1 MNRQLFVLS
10 IASFAIGTGEFI
22 IVGLLPRIAS
32 TFSVS
37 IPAASWLV
45 SAYALS
51 VAFGSPILTLL
62 LARTSHR
69 FAAVL
74 LLGIFSG
81 GTIACA
87 VAPAFSFLLVARV
100 VTALAHGAFFGVG
113 TTIATESVSPDKR
126 GQAVSLLFLG
136 LTIANVLGVPAGTF
150 IAQVISWRLT
160 LGIVALLGVVSTIG
174 LLSAIPSRKLVTDVS
189 WKKDVYSMLS
199 VGVAMVAVVSVS
211 ASASLFA
218 LLTYISPT
226 LTEGWHVPA
235 SFVPGGLF
243 IFGTGLAIGGLVG
256 GRLADGSLRGTL
268 VTGLS
273 TIVVIMSLVPWL
285 GAGVVAEAIFLL
297 TWGIAAFS
305 LNAPLQLLMVEKAK
319 AAPRLA
325 ATLNQSAFNLGDAA
339 GAWAGSALLNLGA
352 GYGDLP
358 FLSAGLALTSVVFV
372 CFTGM
377 RTIDVR
383 ANVKRMTNRERTG
396 KLNNHCKRSR

>member
-32 TFSVS
+32 EFSVG

-62 LARTSHR
+62 LARANHR

-74 LLGIFSG
+74 LLSLFSA
-81 GTIACA
+81 GTLACA
-87 VAPAFSFLLVARV
+87 SAPAFSFLIVARV

-113 TTIATESVSPDKR
+113 TTVATESVSPDKR

-150 IAQVISWRLT
+150 IAQVITWRVT
-160 LGIVALLGVVSTIG
+160 LDIVAFLGVVSTIG
-174 LLSAIPSRKLVTDVS
+174 LLFAIPSAKLVTDVS
-189 WKKDVYSMLS
+189 WKNDLHSILS
-199 VGVAMVAVVSVS
+199 VDVAMVATVSVS

-226 LTEGWHVPA
+226 LTESWRVSA
-235 SFVPGGLF
+235 SFVPGALF

-256 GRLADGSLRGTL
+256 GRLADRSLRRTL
-268 VTGLS
+268 VVGLS
-273 TIVVIMSLVPWL
+273 VIVVIMSLVKWL
-285 GAGVVAEAIFLL
+285 AAGVVVEALFLL

-339 GAWAGSALLNLGA
+339 GAWAGSTLLNLGA

-358 FLSAGLALTSVVFV
+358 FLSAGLALTSLCFV
-372 CFTGM
+372 YFTGM
-377 RTIDVR
+377 RSDRIPVTSLGETE
-383 ANVKRMTNRERTG
+383 KRQRW
-396 KLNNHCKRSR
+396 SS

>member
-1 MNRQLFVLS
+1 MNRQLVVLS

-22 IVGLLPRIAS
+22 IVGLLPRIARE
-32 TFSVS
+32 FSVS
-37 IPAASWLV
+37 IPTASWLV

-51 VAFGSPILTLL
+51 VAFGSPFLTLA
-62 LARTSHR
+62 LARAHHR

-74 LLGIFSG
+74 LLSIFSG

-87 VAPAFSFLLVARV
+87 LAPAFSLLIVARV

-113 TTIATESVSPDKR
+113 TTIATESVSADKR

-150 IAQVISWRLT
+150 IAGVMSWRVT
-160 LGIVALLGVVSTIG
+160 LGIVAVLGVMSTIG
-174 LLSAIPSRKLVTDVS
+174 LLLAIPSSKPAADVS
-189 WKKDVYSMLS
+189 WTNDVRSILKVDVATV
-199 VGVAMVAVVSVS
+199 VGVSIA

-226 LTEGWHVPA
+226 LTEGWHLPS

-256 GRLADGSLRGTL
+256 GRLADRNLRGTL
-268 VTGLS
+268 VIGLS
-273 TIVVIMSLVPWL
+273 IIVVIMTAIKWL
-285 GAGVVAEAIFLL
+285 AAGVVGEAIFLF
-297 TWGIAAFS
+297 TWGLAAFA

-339 GAWAGSALLNLGA
+339 GAWAGGALLNVGA

-358 FLSAGLALTSVVFV
+358 FLSAGLALTSLIFV
-372 CFTGM
+372 YFTG
-377 RTIDVR
+377 
-383 ANVKRMTNRERTG
+383 VKTRPITVEA
-396 KLNNHCKRSR
+396 

>member
-1 MNRQLFVLS
+1 MNRQLLVLS

-32 TFSVS
+32 AFAVS

-51 VAFGSPILTLL
+51 VAFGSPLLTLL
-62 LARTSHR
+62 LARANHR
-69 FAAVL
+69 IAAVL
-74 LLGIFSG
+74 LLSIFSG

-87 VAPAFSFLLVARV
+87 VAPAFSFLVLARV

-113 TTIATESVSPDKR
+113 TTIATQSVLPNKR
-126 GQAVSLLFLG
+126 GQAVALLFLG

-150 IAQVISWRLT
+150 VAQVLSWRAT
-160 LGIVALLGVVSTIG
+160 LGIVALLGVISTIG
-174 LLSAIPSRKLVTDVS
+174 LLFAIPSPKPVTDVS
-189 WKKDVYSMLS
+189 WKKDLHSIVR
-199 VGVAMVAVVSVS
+199 VDVAMVALVSVC

-218 LLTYISPT
+218 VLTYISPT
-226 LTEGWHVPA
+226 LTESWHVPA

-256 GRLADGSLRGTL
+256 GKLSDRSLRGTL
-268 VTGLS
+268 VIGLS
-273 TIVVIMSLVPWL
+273 TIVVIMSLVKWL
-285 GAGVVAEAIFLL
+285 AAGSIVEAIFLFI
-297 TWGIAAFS
+297 WGLAAFS

-352 GYGDLP
+352 GYADLP
-358 FLSAGLALTSVVFV
+358 FLSAGLALTALFFV
-372 CFTGM
+372 CFTSM
-377 RTIDVR
+377 RSKQIPV
-383 ANVKRMTNRERTG
+383 ANLGETK
-396 KLNNHCKRSR
+396 

>member
-32 TFSVS
+32 TFAVS

-51 VAFGSPILTLL
+51 VAFGSPILILL
-62 LARTSHR
+62 LARANHR
-69 FAAVL
+69 FTAVL
-74 LLGIFSG
+74 LLSIFSS

-87 VAPAFSFLLVARV
+87 AAPAFSFLVVARV

-150 IAQVISWRLT
+150 IAQVISWRVT
-160 LGIVALLGVVSTIG
+160 LDIVALLGVVSTIG
-174 LLSAIPSRKLVTDVS
+174 LLFAIPSPKLVTDVS
-189 WKKDVYSMLS
+189 WKKDVHSMLS
-199 VGVAMVAVVSVS
+199 VDVAMVAVVSVS

-268 VTGLS
+268 VIGLS
-273 TIVVIMSLVPWL
+273 IIVGIMSLVKWL
-285 GAGVVAEAIFLL
+285 AASVVVEAIFLL
-297 TWGIAAFS
+297 SWGIAAFS

-339 GAWAGSALLNLGA
+339 GAWAGSALLNSGA

-358 FLSAGLALTSVVFV
+358 LLSAGLALTSLFFV

-377 RTIDVR
+377 RTEQIPV
-383 ANVKRMTNRERTG
+383 TNLGET
-396 KLNNHCKRSR
+396 K